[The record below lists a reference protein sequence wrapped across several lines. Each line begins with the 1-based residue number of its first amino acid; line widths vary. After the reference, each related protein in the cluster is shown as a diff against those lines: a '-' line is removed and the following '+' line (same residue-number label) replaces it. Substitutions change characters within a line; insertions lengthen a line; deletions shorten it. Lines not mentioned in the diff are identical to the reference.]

1 MKYTLPTLR
10 VLSFGIR
17 AKMGKLDSA
26 GMRKAASSNIGGI
39 LNQVTMMLGY
49 QVFDTAD
56 ERLSYEVR
64 PGWTLQPN
72 AQYIWHPGGGAT
84 VPPSSIRG
92 KLLEDA
98 AVFGFRTAVRF

>member
-49 QVFDTAD
+49 
-56 ERLSYEVR
+56 
-64 PGWTLQPN
+64 
-72 AQYIWHPGGGAT
+72 
-84 VPPSSIRG
+84 
-92 KLLEDA
+92 
-98 AVFGFRTAVRF
+98 